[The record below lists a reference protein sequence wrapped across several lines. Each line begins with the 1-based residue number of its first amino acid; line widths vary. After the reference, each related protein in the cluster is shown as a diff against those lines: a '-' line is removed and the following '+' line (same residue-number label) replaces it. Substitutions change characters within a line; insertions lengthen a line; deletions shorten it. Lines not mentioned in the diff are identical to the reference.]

1 MDPKESKVWKKI
13 TIQIVQ
19 ITDPSHFPSSCD
31 ALRFPTIAAGS
42 GSLYKVYDPRGR
54 DSETLD
60 MMKLLRCPK
69 INRHR
74 NAQDHLNAGSISESK
89 SSSLV
94 NICRQIWKS
103 QHLTSRIFSSKSHKS
118 TGEVAWVCGWS
129 QRRALGNGAP
139 NALEIWWRFVKPS
152 LLTLAHFH
160 CWLSEW
166 MQTPT
171 WAWIGRL
178 LDLTIY
184 SYSCNL
190 NEFSERA
197 MKKPSSLEKS
207 LHTQDGSPSKYQP
220 AKSYCFWRL
229 RQALPGV
236 KHNQIPPSSCEWQAE
251 HRS

>member
-94 NICRQIWKS
+94 NICRQI
-103 QHLTSRIFSSKSHKS
+103 
-118 TGEVAWVCGWS
+118 
-129 QRRALGNGAP
+129 
-139 NALEIWWRFVKPS
+139 
-152 LLTLAHFH
+152 
-160 CWLSEW
+160 
-166 MQTPT
+166 
-171 WAWIGRL
+171 
-178 LDLTIY
+178 
-184 SYSCNL
+184 
-190 NEFSERA
+190 
-197 MKKPSSLEKS
+197 
-207 LHTQDGSPSKYQP
+207 
-220 AKSYCFWRL
+220 
-229 RQALPGV
+229 
-236 KHNQIPPSSCEWQAE
+236 
-251 HRS
+251 